1 MIYIKYQ
8 IKIMKRTLIL
18 TLLLILGFGF
28 SSESPQINT
37 KTVEAIPA
45 KMFAGEIHYSR
56 IPV

>member
-1 MIYIKYQ
+1 MVYIKYQ

-18 TLLLILGFGF
+18 TLLLILSFGF
-28 SSESPQINT
+28 SSQSPQIDP
-37 KTVEAIPA
+37 KTVGAIPA